1 MTRLATRQAFI
12 CPTFTLRKDHILTE
26 SLIQPK
32 ELYSELV
39 KIIKGCALTSVS
51 TPILLHPNLNFKLMG
66 SPLRGQLRSNVNPH
80 VMVEEKKCRSHAIY
94 DRLGL
99 HDQWQNELPI
109 NPADDYKTKLQ
120 LMKAFPK
127 FIHVPS
133 FRTGIPLHIH
143 ISSWNANINHTVAI
157 RGEIGITLDQ
167 LSANLN
173 ERTLDGRIYDD
184 FFSDLYNY
192 NATQSFDPDAVLEA
206 DPNLNHLSQN
216 FLSGFIDFVTSQKWA
231 DELFPM
237 LPQEL
242 IAEHEN
248 LQTRV
253 ETSLRSMTTNMS
265 PRIMRDMADNLLEK
279 WTVSTEFSDFR
290 EFADSLDYHQPN
302 SRVRLTLIESTPNLD
317 GLEGV
322 GFVIARTMTAVCN
335 DDGDLTLS
343 GSPEEVLITLPKIQK
358 SDGIYN

>member
-1 MTRLATRQAFI
+1 M
-12 CPTFTLRKDHILTE
+12 TE

-32 ELYSELV
+32 ELYSEMAKV
-39 KIIKGCALTSVS
+39 IKGRALSSVS
-51 TPILLHPNLNFKLMG
+51 TPVLLRPELNFKLMG
-66 SPLRGQLRSNVNPH
+66 NPLRGQLRSNVSTPG
-80 VMVEEKKCRSHAIY
+80 MVEEKQCRSNAIH
-94 DRLGL
+94 DPLSL
-99 HDQWQNELPI
+99 HEQWREDLPV

-133 FRTGIPLHIH
+133 FRNGVPLHIH
-143 ISSWNANINHTVAI
+143 VSSWAVNMNYTVAI

-173 ERTLDGRIYDD
+173 ERTMDNRIYDE
-184 FFSDLYNY
+184 FFGDLYNY
-192 NATQSFDPDAVLEA
+192 NATQSFDPDGLLEA
-206 DPNLNHLSQN
+206 DPDLNHLSQN

-253 ETSLRSMTTNMS
+253 ETRLRSMTSNL
-265 PRIMRDMADNLLEK
+265 AENLLAK
-279 WTVSTEFSDFR
+279 WTVSTEFSDFK

-302 SRVRLTLIESTPNLD
+302 SRVRLTLIESTPNVD

-322 GFVIARTMTAVCN
+322 GFVIARTMTAICN
-335 DDGDLTLS
+335 DDGDLIFS
-343 GSPEEVLITLPKIQK
+343 GLPEEVLISLPKIQK

>member
-12 CPTFTLRKDHILTE
+12 YPTFTLRKDFILTE

-32 ELYSELV
+32 ELYSELAKV
-39 KIIKGCALTSVS
+39 IKGRALNAVS
-51 TPILLHPNLNFKLMG
+51 APVLLRPELNFKLMG
-66 SPLRGQLRSNVNPH
+66 NPLRGQLRSNLSTPG
-80 VMVEEKKCRSHAIY
+80 MVEEKQCRSNAIH
-94 DRLGL
+94 DPLRL
-99 HDQWQNELPI
+99 HEQWRDELPV

-133 FRTGIPLHIH
+133 FRTGVPLHVH
-143 ISSWNANINHTVAI
+143 VSSWAVNINYTVAI

-173 ERTLDGRIYDD
+173 ERTLDERVYDD
-184 FFSDLYNY
+184 FFGDLYNY
-192 NATQSFDPDAVLEA
+192 NATQSFDPDGLLEA
-206 DPNLNHLSQN
+206 DPDLNHLSQN
-216 FLSGFIDFVTSQKWA
+216 FLSGFVDFVTSQTWA

-242 IAEHEN
+242 MAEHEN

-253 ETSLRSMTTNMS
+253 ETCLRSMTSNV
-265 PRIMRDMADNLLEK
+265 AGNLLAK

-302 SRVRLTLIESTPNLD
+302 SRVRLTLLESTPNLD

-335 DDGDLTLS
+335 DDGELILS
-343 GSPEEVLITLPKIQK
+343 GSPEEVLISLPKIQK